1 VSAFRRDFSRFSASS
16 SFFSVLPSRL
26 SDFAAS
32 SPNFSRPF
40 EDQDRFARTVLTVR
54 CGLDCLS
61 FRPDI
66 DICRGAIVGFSFG
79 ARIGATVSAVDA
91 RPRSAVLIASVPRMS
106 EFWRASGHPDVVQVR
121 HGFPPGIMDRYAQAS
136 KPFDASESLQR
147 CTDIH
152 SAFPVRHQG

>member
-54 CGLDCLS
+54 CAS
-61 FRPDI
+61 TAFH
-66 DICRGAIVGFSFG
+66 FG
-79 ARIGATVSAVDA
+79 RISIYVAE
-91 RPRSAVLIASVPRMS
+91 RLWVLALVPGS
-106 EFWRASGHPDVVQVR
+106 ELPS
-121 HGFPPGIMDRYAQAS
+121 
-136 KPFDASESLQR
+136 QR
-147 CTDIH
+147 
-152 SAFPVRHQG
+152 